1 MTDKATKELKRSDL
15 IDTLEEKISEI
26 NSYGMKIEESHENL
40 GKEIEYMA
48 DQVEELQGLLGELK
62 ETL

>member
-15 IDTLEEKISEI
+15 IDALEEKISEI
-26 NSYGMKIEESHENL
+26 NSLGIKATEAHENL

-48 DQVEELQGLLGELK
+48 DEVNALQDLLTELK

>member
-15 IDTLEEKISEI
+15 IDALEEKISQV
-26 NSYGMKIEESHENL
+26 NSYGATIQEAHENL

-48 DQVEELQGLLGELK
+48 DQVEELQGLLTELK